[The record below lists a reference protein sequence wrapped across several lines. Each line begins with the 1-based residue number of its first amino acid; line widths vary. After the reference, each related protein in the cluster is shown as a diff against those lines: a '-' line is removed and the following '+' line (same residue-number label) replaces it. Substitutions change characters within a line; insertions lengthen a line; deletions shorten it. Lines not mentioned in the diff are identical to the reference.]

1 MRARCGDARLAAA
14 LTPATPLCAR
24 LTRVVHRCAVLL
36 MVLLLPFAGPRWAV
50 IAQSLE
56 GRTDDAV
63 RNRYLRLYKKL
74 PQDLSQRDSLKKGD
88 MWTTQEDDLIN
99 DGVQR
104 YGQKWHVIADFLPG
118 RSANAVRTRYL
129 RQTAKQEGGASASH
143 HPVATTQVVAPAL
156 VVAPTELAE
165 DPSVATMQVEATHL
179 VHAMVAASEIATAA
193 AEVATA
199 AAEVAEVAAATAEL
213 AAPE

>member
-1 MRARCGDARLAAA
+1 MRRREASRRA
-14 LTPATPLCAR
+14 PPPPLCALH

-36 MVLLLPFAGPRWAV
+36 MVLLLPYAGPRWAV
-50 IAQSLE
+50 IAQSLS

-63 RNRYLRLYKKL
+63 RNRYLRLSKKNG
-74 PQDLSQRDSLKKGD
+74 DLSQRDSLKKGD
-88 MWTTQEDDLIN
+88 MWTTAEDDLIN

-118 RSANAVRTRYL
+118 RSANAVRNRYL

-165 DPSVATMQVEATHL
+165 DPSVAAMQVEATHL
-179 VHAMVAASEIATAA
+179 VHASDAMVAASEIATAA

>member
-1 MRARCGDARLAAA
+1 M
-14 LTPATPLCAR
+14 
-24 LTRVVHRCAVLL
+24 
-36 MVLLLPFAGPRWAV
+36 
-50 IAQSLE
+50 
-56 GRTDDAV
+56 
-63 RNRYLRLYKKL
+63 RNRYLRLSKKL

-118 RSANAVRTRYL
+118 RSANAVRNRYL

>member
-1 MRARCGDARLAAA
+1 
-14 LTPATPLCAR
+14 
-24 LTRVVHRCAVLL
+24 

-118 RSANAVRTRYL
+118 RSANAVRNRYL

-165 DPSVATMQVEATHL
+165 DPSVAAMQVEATHL
-179 VHAMVAASEIATAA
+179 VHASDAMVAASEIATAA

>member
-1 MRARCGDARLAAA
+1 
-14 LTPATPLCAR
+14 
-24 LTRVVHRCAVLL
+24 

-63 RNRYLRLYKKL
+63 RNRYLRLSKKL

-118 RSANAVRTRYL
+118 RSANAVRNRYL

-165 DPSVATMQVEATHL
+165 DPSVAAMQVEATHL
-179 VHAMVAASEIATAA
+179 VHASDAMVAASEIATAA